1 VQLGRD
7 DIVVSTLP
15 ITVNSRFLNVPC
27 QLGFRDV
34 KLVAI
39 ATTGADPFP
48 RDADWLY
55 FKDRGVIFHRAGLQ
69 TRFSDIGIPK
79 GWSILCC
86 EIAYTV
92 GDPISQL
99 SEDQLGERVIADLER
114 MGFINRPEIVRVHHI
129 DLGPLYPSYRLG
141 FETELQRV
149 RGELQKV
156 GNFHFTGTLADF
168 SYADFQILCAKG
180 IDLVDMIQD
189 PGSAYNRVQ
198 RVARRVQKFN
208 NVVPI
213 GKSLIGLPYAPY
225 IIGEIGLNH
234 NGSVE
239 LAKQL
244 IDVCVEAG
252 CNAVKFQTFSSERIS
267 AKVLDARYNEDILD
281 LEENLHQL
289 FNRLIFS
296 WEELKD
302 IFAYARS
309 RNIDIFSTP
318 FDVDSVE
325 MLAKL
330 DVPAYKIASMDVV
343 NLPLI
348 RAVALKMKPMIMSTG
363 MSTLGDIE
371 EAVSTVLEAG
381 NPNLILLH
389 CVSSYPASAAETNL
403 RMIPRLADSFGVVS
417 GFSDHFP
424 ECFLVPPA
432 IALGARVIEKH
443 VTLDRSMKGPDHIFS
458 LEPPELKIMIQQ
470 AQATFS
476 ALGNG
481 IKAISA
487 SEYRTVQSL
496 RRTVFARIAIATG
509 TTITRDMLVIKSPGI
524 GILPRYIDL
533 IVGRQARTPI
543 AADHPVT
550 WDAI

>member
-1 VQLGRD
+1 
-7 DIVVSTLP
+7 
-15 ITVNSRFLNVPC
+15 
-27 QLGFRDV
+27 
-34 KLVAI
+34 
-39 ATTGADPFP
+39 
-48 RDADWLY
+48 
-55 FKDRGVIFHRAGLQ
+55 
-69 TRFSDIGIPK
+69 
-79 GWSILCC
+79 
-86 EIAYTV
+86 
-92 GDPISQL
+92 
-99 SEDQLGERVIADLER
+99 
-114 MGFINRPEIVRVHHI
+114 
-129 DLGPLYPSYRLG
+129 
-141 FETELQRV
+141 
-149 RGELQKV
+149 
-156 GNFHFTGTLADF
+156 
-168 SYADFQILCAKG
+168 
-180 IDLVDMIQD
+180 
-189 PGSAYNRVQ
+189 
-198 RVARRVQKFN
+198 
-208 NVVPI
+208 
-213 GKSLIGLPYAPY
+213 
-225 IIGEIGLNH
+225 
-234 NGSVE
+234 
-239 LAKQL
+239 
-244 IDVCVEAG
+244 
-252 CNAVKFQTFSSERIS
+252 
-267 AKVLDARYNEDILD
+267 
-281 LEENLHQL
+281 
-289 FNRLIFS
+289 
-296 WEELKD
+296 
-302 IFAYARS
+302 
-309 RNIDIFSTP
+309 
-318 FDVDSVE
+318 
-325 MLAKL
+325 
-330 DVPAYKIASMDVV
+330 MDVV